1 MDSTEYYNQY
11 AHEYFERTVDLDVDE
26 NRERFMELIP
36 DGGSILD
43 LGCGSG
49 RDSACF
55 KDRGYDVTAVDGSA
69 QMCSL
74 ASIHIGQDVLNLK
87 FSDIDFNEVFD
98 GVWACASL
106 LHVASEEMPEI
117 LHKIFKSMKPGGVL
131 YVSYKYG
138 DFEGLRDGR
147 YYTDLRTRKLKE
159 LLSEFENIE
168 VLDIWKSEQIIQE
181 EERIWLNA
189 LVKKLE

>member
-11 AHEYFERTVDLDVDE
+11 AHEYFDRTVELDLSE
-26 NRERFMELIP
+26 SWERFMELLP

-49 RDSACF
+49 RDSAYF
-55 KDRGYDVTAVDGSA
+55 KANGYDVTAVDGSE

-74 ASIHIGQDVLNLK
+74 AGIHIGQDVLNLK
-87 FSDIDFNEVFD
+87 FSDIDFDEVFD

-106 LHVASEEMPEI
+106 LHVPSQEMPGI
-117 LHKIFKSMKPGGVL
+117 FLKIFKSLKPGGIL
-131 YVSYKYG
+131 YMSFKYG
-138 DFEGLRDGR
+138 EFEGIRDGR
-147 YYTDLRTRKLKE
+147 YFTDLRTRRLKE
-159 LLSEFENIE
+159 LLSEFDNIE
-168 VLDIWKSEQIIQE
+168 ILDIWKSEQTGE
-181 EERIWLNA
+181 AECVWLNA